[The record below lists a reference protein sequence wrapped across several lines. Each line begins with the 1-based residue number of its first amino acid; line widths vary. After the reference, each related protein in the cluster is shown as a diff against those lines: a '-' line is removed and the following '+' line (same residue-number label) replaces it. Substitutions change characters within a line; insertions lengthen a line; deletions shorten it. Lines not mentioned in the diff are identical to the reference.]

1 MPFSRDLAHR
11 VAGSL
16 AMAGI
21 GCWAAWEGR
30 TLGLFVLGT
39 PAPGLFPFIFGCMLL
54 VMALLCLIVDIAA
67 MRGGGAAPA
76 VQTDDRSGL
85 TRCWLRDS
93 DAVGR
98 LRACCVRWP
107 VAADARFRT
116 YALES
121 IATHDRGCD
130 CCSVCIV
137 RAPARCTASG
147 NAVIGLLWN
156 CSTHSPLVS
165 RPH

>member
-54 VMALLCLIVDIAA
+54 VMALLCLIIDIAA
-67 MRGGGAAPA
+67 MRGGGADPA
-76 VQTDDRSGL
+76 VPVDDRSGL
-85 TRCWLRDS
+85 TRVAGYL
-93 DAVGR
+93 AVGVGCAIAMQWVGFVLAAFVALLLLMRGFERMPWKVSLLTTVGATSVAYVLFVR
-98 LRACCVRWP
+98 LLGVP
-107 VAADARFRT
+107 
-116 YALES
+116 L
-121 IATHDRGCD
+121 
-130 CCSVCIV
+130 
-137 RAPARCTASG
+137 PAM
-147 NAVIGLLWN
+147 
-156 CSTHSPLVS
+156 PL
-165 RPH
+165 

>member
-54 VMALLCLIVDIAA
+54 VMAVLCLIVDIAA

-76 VQTDDRSGL
+76 VPAVDPSGL
-85 TRCWLRDS
+85 TRVAGYL
-93 DAVGR
+93 AVGVGCAIAMQWVGFVFAAFLSLLLLMRGFERMPWKVSLLTTVGATAVAYVLFVR
-98 LRACCVRWP
+98 LLGVP
-107 VAADARFRT
+107 
-116 YALES
+116 L
-121 IATHDRGCD
+121 
-130 CCSVCIV
+130 
-137 RAPARCTASG
+137 PAM
-147 NAVIGLLWN
+147 
-156 CSTHSPLVS
+156 PL
-165 RPH
+165 

>member
-1 MPFSRDLAHR
+1 MPFSRDLAYR

-85 TRCWLRDS
+85 TRVAGYL
-93 DAVGR
+93 AVGVSCAIAMQWVGFV
-98 LRACCVRWP
+98 L
-107 VAADARFRT
+107 AAF
-116 YALES
+116 
-121 IATHDRGCD
+121 
-130 CCSVCIV
+130 V
-137 RAPARCTASG
+137 
-147 NAVIGLLWN
+147 GLLLLMRGFERMPWKV
-156 CSTHSPLVS
+156 SLLTTLGATSVAYVLFVRLLGVPL
-165 RPH
+165 PAMPL